1 MTAPATINFSNNPQS
16 VYNGFMSGM
25 RNMFLL
31 SSVAIAM
38 FGFLK
43 NRNLLF
49 MISAAFIFFFAAYI
63 GINVALDFEHYL
75 KSNEFPKSSYRYEQW
90 KKWKYVCYIYAVFLI
105 ILGSTLLFTRI
116 KSVIGK

>member
-1 MTAPATINFSNNPQS
+1 MTSINFSNNPQS

-43 NRNLLF
+43 NHNMLF

-63 GINVALDFEHYL
+63 GINVALDFQHYL
-75 KSNEFPKSSYRYEQW
+75 KSNEFPKESYRYEQW
-90 KKWKYVCYIYAVFLI
+90 KKWSYTCYVYAVFLVLLGF
-105 ILGSTLLFTRI
+105 ILLYTRI
-116 KSVIGK
+116 RGFMGKK